1 MRGDRRVEGGGA
13 DPLVFRQEVVG
24 ELVEIGD
31 AADHRGARDQ
41 LVAVRGE
48 LGQKL
53 RVLGVALDEVVAR
66 VAIEAALDRPVL
78 AEVVDAD
85 NFMPRLQ
92 QVGDEV
98 AADEAGGAG
107 DKDLQ
112 SRMGPVMPQM
122 STTSRPSS
130 SSVL

>member
-1 MRGDRRVEGGGA
+1 M
-13 DPLVFRQEVVG
+13 
-24 ELVEIGD
+24 EIGD
-31 AADHRGARDQ
+31 ASDHRGARDQ

-48 LGQKL
+48 LGQKFG
-53 RVLGVALDEVVAR
+53 VLGVSLDEVVAR
-66 VAIEAALDRPVL
+66 VAVEAALDRPVL

-85 NFMPRLQ
+85 NFVPRLQ
-92 QVGDEV
+92 QVGNEI
-98 AADEAGGAG
+98 AANETRGSG

-130 SSVL
+130 SSAL